1 MKQLIPFSIFLIALA
16 TAVVS
21 CHRSPHLQQEV
32 TLYTAVDEPVARPII
47 REFETRTGIKVNL
60 VTDGEATKTA
70 GLAHTL
76 EAERDNPRADVWWS
90 NEVFQTIHLAEDS
103 SVFTAYESPAA
114 KDIPAQFKDPRFKWA
129 GTGLRMRVIAEH
141 APNAGNVISQPRLSP
156 PIDQIEKLTDPRFKG
171 KIAMAHPGT
180 GTVGGHVAAL
190 YVLWG
195 DDKANAFFRALKANE
210 IHLLGG
216 NSDVANAV
224 ANGTMALGLT
234 DNDDVDNAIHEG
246 GKLEAVIPDQQ
257 PGGIGTLAIP
267 CSVALVNN
275 ARHPEAAK
283 KLIDYLLSREVEQKL
298 LDAKFAKYSVFT
310 GPGEPGSATVKWM
323 EVDYIKVGKA
333 LPRAIA
339 AVKAA
344 LEDRE

>member
-1 MKQLIPFSIFLIALA
+1 MLYKRIALL
-16 TAVVS
+16 VLLVFSS
-21 CHRSPHLQQEV
+21 CHRNPTPQQEV

-47 REFETRTGIKVNL
+47 HDFETRTGIKVNL

-90 NEVFQTIHLAEDS
+90 NEPFQTIHLAEDTD
-103 SVFTAYESPAA
+103 VFAPYDSPSAA
-114 KDIPAQFKDPRFKWA
+114 GIPVKFKDPNHKWA
-129 GTGLRMRVIAEH
+129 GTGLRMRVIANH
-141 APNAGNVISQPRLSP
+141 QLPSRLSADAPGP
-156 PIDQIEKLTDPRFKG
+156 PADRIERLTEPTYKG

-195 DDKANAFFRALKANE
+195 DDKANAFFRALKAND

-224 ANGTMALGLT
+224 ANGTMQLGLT
-234 DNDDVDNAIHEG
+234 DNDDVDNALQEG
-246 GKLEAVIPDQQ
+246 GKLFAAVPDQQ
-257 PGGIGTLAIP
+257 AGGIGTLAIP
-267 CSVALVNN
+267 CTAALVKNTK
-275 ARHPEAAK
+275 HPEAAK
-283 KLIDYLLSREVEQKL
+283 KLIDYLLTREVEQKL
-298 LDAKFAKYSVFT
+298 LAAKFAKFSVYAK
-310 GPGEPGSATVKWM
+310 PGEPGFAGGVKWM
-323 EVDYIKVGKA
+323 DVDYIKVGKA

-339 AVKAA
+339 AAKAA
-344 LEDRE
+344 MEDRD